1 MLSSGSH
8 FIPASEPQG
17 VDFIS
22 GLNTVT
28 GARLALTVIVS
39 GHKIDENTHSN
50 YFQGRA
56 KDSTEVQSLRGK
68 KKDGCLNS
76 FSTMVAP
83 RARGQIETSSPAELQ
98 SLGRRSCRPL
108 EDKALEG
115 KKGCVLTAPRLR
127 WGWPCSSAV
136 GRDVHAKD

>member
-56 KDSTEVQSLRGK
+56 KDSTEVQSLRGRK
-68 KKDGCLNS
+68 R
-76 FSTMVAP
+76 MVAS
-83 RARGQIETSSPAELQ
+83 TLSPQWLRQE
-98 SLGRRSCRPL
+98 
-108 EDKALEG
+108 LEG
-115 KKGCVLTAPRLR
+115 R
-127 WGWPCSSAV
+127 
-136 GRDVHAKD
+136 